1 MTPARI
7 LTRIALAAL
16 LALPIA
22 ACDKSLGTIDFSGPF
37 DVQWTMLRVYVQ
49 NSGPSDLLVSYREG
63 TPLSASAGQRVYLT
77 PYSSLSPL
85 PASDSFLIQ
94 RESVTLARVSFQ
106 PLRYPEKKGD
116 VKDTT
121 IVIREPSPGQF
132 TATAAEPDW
141 IRIVAVTQ
149 P

>member
-1 MTPARI
+1 MKTARI
-7 LTRIALAAL
+7 
-16 LALPIA
+16 
-22 ACDKSLGTIDFSGPF
+22 
-37 DVQWTMLRVYVQ
+37 
-49 NSGPSDLLVSYREG
+49 PS
-63 TPLSASAGQRVYLT
+63 PA
-77 PYSSLSPL
+77 SPL
-85 PASDSFLIQ
+85 PASDSFSIQ
-94 RESVTLARVSFQ
+94 RESVTLARVY
-106 PLRYPEKKGD
+106 LLAAARYPEPSSSAPRD

>member
-1 MTPARI
+1 M
-7 LTRIALAAL
+7 
-16 LALPIA
+16 
-22 ACDKSLGTIDFSGPF
+22 
-37 DVQWTMLRVYVQ
+37 
-49 NSGPSDLLVSYREG
+49 
-63 TPLSASAGQRVYLT
+63 
-77 PYSSLSPL
+77 
-85 PASDSFLIQ
+85 
-94 RESVTLARVSFQ
+94 TLARVSFQ
-106 PLRYPEKKGD
+106 PLRYPEKRGD